1 MLSLHCCLGFSLVAV
16 SRGYAS
22 LGCSHFSLQWPL
34 LLGST
39 GFRHMGFS
47 NCTAWSQE
55 LQFTGLVA
63 QRQVW
68 SSQTR
73 DQTHVSR
80 IGRHIHYHWATGEA
94 PTCIF
99 CPQNYPGRQY
109 LHLTD
114 QEAGLVKVTQLW
126 KHLDSQEDPGFQ
138 SSALL
143 HFVSLNNYWNWSSTF
158 FLLDLFS
165 LGLLVLLLSPNFHA
179 FNAFCTSSLLCSILA
194 HPSFSW
200 IEEKW

>member
-22 LGCSHFSLQWPL
+22 LWCSHFSLQWPL

-39 GFRHMGFS
+39 GSRHMGFS
-47 NCTAWSQE
+47 NCTAWAQE

-80 IGRHIHYHWATGEA
+80 IGRHILYHWATGEA

-99 CPQNYPGRQY
+99 
-109 LHLTD
+109 LSSELS
-114 QEAGLVKVTQLW
+114 W
-126 KHLDSQEDPGFQ
+126 KTVSPFNRSRGWLGKGHT
-138 SSALL
+138 ALKTPWI
-143 HFVSLNNYWNWSSTF
+143 HKR
-158 FLLDLFS
+158 
-165 LGLLVLLLSPNFHA
+165 
-179 FNAFCTSSLLCSILA
+179 ILA
-194 HPSFSW
+194 SNLLPFYILYLLIITETEHQPSFS
-200 IEEKW
+200 